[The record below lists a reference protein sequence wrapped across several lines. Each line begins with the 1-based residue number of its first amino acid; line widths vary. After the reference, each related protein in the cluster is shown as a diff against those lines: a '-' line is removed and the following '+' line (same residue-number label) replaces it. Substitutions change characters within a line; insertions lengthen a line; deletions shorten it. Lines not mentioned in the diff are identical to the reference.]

1 MKNDSK
7 SQKPDATKKEVDA
20 ESAFI
25 LCLHTVEATIS
36 GGNASQLGPLSHQP
50 APQLFLPPHLYA
62 IPYLFHVLSFRPC
75 LNSRVMSRT
84 QATSRNQLY
93 VTRSEKREHWRN
105 KL

>member
-7 SQKPDATKKEVDA
+7 SQRPDGTKKEVDA

-25 LCLHTVEATIS
+25 LCLHTVEATFS

-62 IPYLFHVLSFRPC
+62 IPYLFHVLVSDRLSTLGSGLELKPR
-75 LNSRVMSRT
+75 L
-84 QATSRNQLY
+84 ATSY
-93 VTRSEKREHWRN
+93 T
-105 KL
+105 